1 MADQWLKRESSS
13 MLGWVKETHPSY
25 GMIGVCRVSGNA
37 SLFDSEVSHMH
48 YISICIKNAHRVI
61 EGTHEFLSADSTISE
76 VHMTEAQ
83 FAQMMTQ
90 PNQGDGVACTIHF
103 SAGDKGE
110 PWLNPEWGTR
120 PEPPK
125 PERFEAKFHKEAS
138 DRAQVIIDNLA
149 KLAATIDSFL
159 SGEAKAN
166 KGTLTELKNS
176 LTSATQQIKSNIP
189 YVLEVASERL
199 EKKISSAVIEF
210 ESYVSQSL
218 QAKGLSNL
226 IADAPRLT
234 IGEQKA
240 LPDGEQEPE

>member
-1 MADQWLKRESSS
+1 VL
-13 MLGWVKETHPSY
+13 
-25 GMIGVCRVSGNA
+25 
-37 SLFDSEVSHMH
+37 
-48 YISICIKNAHRVI
+48 
-61 EGTHEFLSADSTISE
+61 
-76 VHMTEAQ
+76 
-83 FAQMMTQ
+83 
-90 PNQGDGVACTIHF
+90 
-103 SAGDKGE
+103 
-110 PWLNPEWGTR
+110 
-120 PEPPK
+120 
-125 PERFEAKFHKEAS
+125 FEAKFHKEAS

-166 KGTLTELKNS
+166 KGTLTELKRS

-189 YVLEVASERL
+189 YVLEVASEQL

-234 IGEQKA
+234 IGEKKA
-240 LPDGEQEPE
+240 LPDGEQESE